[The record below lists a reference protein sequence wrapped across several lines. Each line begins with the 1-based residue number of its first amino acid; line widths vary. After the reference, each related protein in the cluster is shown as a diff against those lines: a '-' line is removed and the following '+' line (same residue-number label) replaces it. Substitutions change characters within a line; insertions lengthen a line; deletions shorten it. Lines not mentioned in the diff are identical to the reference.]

1 MTKPKYPTNYRKRA
15 ADLAA
20 LISRAK
26 KGSCEIDAKLWCILH
41 RTRYVGFLENP
52 ITGQYQA
59 RHFPD
64 DTGSTTPRQDDVP
77 TWSTNLG
84 LAFEL
89 AKQCHFVSFSI
100 TIDCRNT
107 VISSTF
113 RADREDVAVEESF
126 PITKKNNEALTVL
139 SVISTY
145 LSEGD
150 TIQFRLSQF
159 GSSRKLLPVVTD
171 EGALNAMGERTEH
184 AARLDKKNYNKA
196 NMKKYREA
204 QANGDARAP
213 RIKASSKINK
223 NMIN

>member
-1 MTKPKYPTNYRKRA
+1 MAKPKYPTNYRKRA

-26 KGSCEIDAKLWCILH
+26 KGSCEIDAKLWCLLH

-113 RADREDVAVEESF
+113 RADREDVA
-126 PITKKNNEALTVL
+126 
-139 SVISTY
+139 
-145 LSEGD
+145 EGD